1 MYALTGDVFLSLEFE
16 LRQPFTI
23 SDVLNRLYLLFNS
36 SIVFPLPIN
45 RIERGVSTMVKLS
58 VCKCA
63 ARWQGKYE
71 PTMLIY
77 TAYVH
82 PLEATTNC

>member
-1 MYALTGDVFLSLEFE
+1 MYALTGDVFLSLDIFEFE

-36 SIVFPLPIN
+36 PIVFPLPID

-71 PTMLIY
+71 YHMPITVRL
-77 TAYVH
+77 
-82 PLEATTNC
+82 C